1 MVFGAGYGE
10 QADARIVE
18 YGFRHIG
25 AAQDVGDGDGHD
37 ADDGGEHVPQ
47 AVAQQDPCPS
57 EPLGPRQQHVIS
69 ADFIQ
74 QLVADHVSVI
84 PQVARHHDDERQDEV
99 AQAVGHIAGFPD
111 PVGTA
116 ARQQFEV
123 DAENEHQHH
132 AHPEGGHIKGYR
144 TDAADEPIHESVLEP
159 GAEEGKRDGE
169 HKDQRVGDAAEHERI
184 ADKRR
189 NDIED
194 GAFVFQGDAEIP
206 LHDVP
211 DPFSVLH
218 PDGAVQPQPFPCG
231 VQFRGRHG
239 LHGVAVEGLERIAG
253 GQAGYI
259 ENDQRQQKH
268 HGDEH
273 QRFPCERSHQL
284 SAVHSL
290 PSLERDPSDCSE
302 ILFRN
307 TLFF

>member
-1 MVFGAGYGE
+1 M
-10 QADARIVE
+10 
-18 YGFRHIG
+18 
-25 AAQDVGDGDGHD
+25 
-37 ADDGGEHVPQ
+37 P
-47 AVAQQDPCPS
+47 
-57 EPLGPRQQHVIS
+57 
-69 ADFIQ
+69 
-74 QLVADHVSVI
+74 
-84 PQVARHHDDERQDEV
+84 
-99 AQAVGHIAGFPD
+99 
-111 PVGTA
+111 
-116 ARQQFEV
+116 
-123 DAENEHQHH
+123 
-132 AHPEGGHIKGYR
+132 
-144 TDAADEPIHESVLEP
+144 
-159 GAEEGKRDGE
+159 
-169 HKDQRVGDAAEHERI
+169 AEHERI

-211 DPFSVLH
+211 DPFGVLH

-307 TLFF
+307 TLFS

>member
-57 EPLGPRQQHVIS
+57 EPLGPRQQHVIT

-194 GAFVFQGDAEIP
+194 GANT
-206 LHDVP
+206 
-211 DPFSVLH
+211 
-218 PDGAVQPQPFPCG
+218 
-231 VQFRGRHG
+231 
-239 LHGVAVEGLERIAG
+239 AG
-253 GQAGYI
+253 
-259 ENDQRQQKH
+259 
-268 HGDEH
+268 
-273 QRFPCERSHQL
+273 
-284 SAVHSL
+284 
-290 PSLERDPSDCSE
+290 
-302 ILFRN
+302 
-307 TLFF
+307 